1 MASLLRSFT
10 NLIRGKSQDLAKK
23 MADPV
28 RDSKLAIQ
36 DSEKLI
42 GDFTARIAKLV
53 AQNKR
58 MQRER
63 NEAEQEVS
71 KFQGFAEKAVATN
84 SVDDARRSLELK
96 AEAQKTLDNLNV
108 EITRNDQLIG
118 NLREQFTKARTKV
131 VSAKRNVVN
140 LEARH
145 EGAKIRQELS
155 KASTEFNSGGSPLAA
170 LDDLEKAVNEKETEA
185 EAWEEMIVD
194 DSSSKSLEDKYGS
207 TSAVDIDEE
216 LAKLMKASK
225 KS

>member
-118 NLREQFTKARTKV
+118 NLREQLTKARTKV